1 MFIEFTDEEKTEMQA
16 IESKFDA
23 LDADI
28 KAQIEAHPYYY
39 EKYPFEAYSSEP
51 GGLMERFNL
60 KGKTIDEVD
69 EICKTDE
76 YQAAYDESFRL
87 VDTWLKEMPEDF
99 EALRDTEHDYMKQ
112 RNSARN
118 EFWQRAEKRA
128 FSELENDPEK
138 IMNDVSYQTKKI
150 IESAY
155 HSIEKTL
162 AEPGCGGTS
171 QSGILKLD
179 DYTWKVDPEYYQ
191 KQMEQAIYLHF
202 DFFKNDPEKLKEMR
216 AIIADELASNPL
228 VAKPGEGEHGMIKP
242 PIPNIAIKP
251 ANTFVWATDKACNI
265 PFTQPQVYE
274 VEKAKIKTSRSVT
287 KPGPDLS
294 IQIKEL
300 SDNGLTI
307 SGIDRLNRFDR
318 EVHDATNSLYLAG
331 NEYISPIMIN
341 KVLTA
346 DREARPSEE
355 MQTKICQSLEK
366 LLLTWIRID
375 ATEEAKAKGLDKL
388 IYEGFILSATK
399 MTASLSGH
407 EVICYKLAKPSILY
421 EYANTID
428 RIGRYPIK
436 ALASKLER
444 NEESIILQG
453 EIRRHVYAASSNKTK
468 MKPIILFQTLYEC
481 VGIEKDAPKTP
492 AIRKKKQTIRKKAYK
507 ILDGFKKEKIIS
519 GYEEVKKGQEIYSVK
534 FTF

>member
-1 MFIEFTDEEKTEMQA
+1 MFVEFTEEEKAEMQA
-16 IESKFDA
+16 IESKYDA
-23 LDADI
+23 LEREI
-28 KAQIEAHPYYY
+28 CAQIDAHPYAD
-39 EKYPFEAYSSEP
+39 KYPSQAFSTEP
-51 GGLMERFNL
+51 GGLMEKF
-60 KGKTIDEVD
+60 KFDKTHDEVIKMSIFQS
-69 EICKTDE
+69 EE
-76 YQAAYDESFRL
+76 YQAAYDESSRL
-87 VDTWLKEMPEDF
+87 LDIWFDERPDDF
-99 EALRDTEHDYMKQ
+99 KVLQDIQSEYIQ
-112 RNSARN
+112 
-118 EFWQRAEKRA
+118 QRADERHVFFRKVEQRA
-128 FSELENDPEK
+128 FDEFENDPEK

-150 IESAY
+150 IEFAY
-155 HSIEKTL
+155 HKIEESL
-162 AEPGCGGTS
+162 AEPECEGTS
-171 QSGILKLD
+171 HIGIVKLD

-191 KQMEQAIYLHF
+191 KQMEQAIHLHF
-202 DFFKNDPEKLKEMR
+202 DFFKDEPQKLEQMR
-216 AIIADELASNPL
+216 AIIAEELASNPL

-242 PIPNIAIKP
+242 SIPNIAIKP
-251 ANTFVWATDKACNI
+251 ANALIWATDKACNI
-265 PFTQPQVYE
+265 PFTEPQVYE
-274 VEKAKIKTSRSVT
+274 VEKAKIKTSNSKRKT
-287 KPGPDLS
+287 GPYLS

-300 SDNGLTI
+300 SDNGLNI

-318 EVHDATNSLYLAG
+318 EVHDATNSLFLAG
-331 NEYISPIMIN
+331 NDYISPIMVY

-355 MQTKICQSLEK
+355 MQAKICQSLEK

-375 ATEEAKAKGLDKL
+375 ATEEAKTKGLDKL

-407 EVICYKLAKPSILY
+407 EAICYKLAKPSILY

-453 EIRRHVYAASSNKTK
+453 EIRRHVYAASGKTK
-468 MKPIILFQTLYEC
+468 MKPTILFQTLYEC
-481 VGIEKDAPKTP
+481 VGIGKDAPKTP

-519 GYEEVKKGQEIYSVK
+519 GYEEVKQGQEIYSVK